1 MMNELFRAVVER
13 LRIVF
18 TAHAALDIEAEMIAR
33 HIERKAALL
42 RQAAQLETEGLT
54 DLAAEVRQA
63 AGRMDPRRPA
73 ESVLPVLDTNAIT
86 DTSGTCTDTANGSL
100 PLLAPTSERNGTGA
114 DRPAVTNS
122 RKKSR

>member
-18 TAHAALDIEAEMIAR
+18 TAT
-33 HIERKAALL
+33 LL

-54 DLAAEVRQA
+54 DLAAELRQA

-73 ESVLPVLDTNAIT
+73 ESVLPILDIPAIADAGST
-86 DTSGTCTDTANGSL
+86 PTDTANGSL
-100 PLLAPTSERNGTGA
+100 PLLAPATEKNSHGA
-114 DRPAVTNS
+114 DRPAETNS
-122 RKKSR
+122 RKKSH